1 VTASASANRLED
13 GSRHSFGADEFVF
26 VELSEEMS
34 LQTTLRVIAIT
45 DGLRDDDVPG
55 LLDICPAHVSYMLR
69 VDPEVLDPRDV
80 VVLLGDLHRRCGDSS
95 ELTIHARL
103 IELPVFYDD
112 PWTRDTLMRFRDRHQ
127 APELTDLQYCARING
142 FDDSKE
148 LIEAHSSAPFI
159 ATFIGFMPG
168 NAESYQLVPK
178 ARQLEAPKYLRPRT
192 DTPDRALGH
201 GGAFTTIYPVQ
212 GAGGFQLL
220 GRCAVPV
227 FDVDHRLPDF
237 AGEMVLPRAGDIF
250 KYRPIDHEEYLLT
263 RASVEEGSYR
273 YRIRETKFDLAA
285 FAVDPDAYNKQLLKA
300 LADD

>member
-1 VTASASANRLED
+1 MSRLED
-13 GSRHSFGADEFVF
+13 GSRYSFGADEFVF

-34 LQTTLRVIAIT
+34 LETTLRVIAIT
-45 DGLRDDDVPG
+45 DELRSGDVSG

-69 VDPEVLDPRDV
+69 VDPEVLDPREV

-103 IELPVFYDD
+103 IELPVYYDD
-112 PWTRDTLMRFRDRHQ
+112 PWTRETLMRFRDRHQ
-127 APELTDLQYCARING
+127 APELTDLEYCARING
-142 FDDSKE
+142 FERTED

-168 NAESYQLVPK
+168 NAESYQLVPRE
-178 ARQLEAPKYLRPRT
+178 RQLEAPKYLRPRT
-192 DTPDRALGH
+192 DTPARALGH

-227 FDVDHRLPDF
+227 FDADHRLPDF

-250 KYRPIDHEEYLLT
+250 KYRPVTDEEYLLT
-263 RASVEEGSYR
+263 RASVEDSTYR
-273 YRIRETKFDLAA
+273 YRIRETTFDLAA
-285 FAVDPDAYNKQLLKA
+285 FALDSDAYNKQLLEV

>member
-1 VTASASANRLED
+1 MNRLED
-13 GSRHSFGADEFVF
+13 GSRYSFGADEFLF

-34 LQTTLRVIAIT
+34 LETTLRVIAIT
-45 DGLRDDDVPG
+45 DGLRSGDVPG

-69 VDPEVLDPRDV
+69 VDPEALDPRELV
-80 VVLLGDLHRRCGDSS
+80 GLLGDLHRSCGESAN
-95 ELTIHARL
+95 LTIHARL

-112 PWTRDTLMRFRDRHQ
+112 PWTRETLMRFRDRHQ
-127 APELTDLQYCARING
+127 APELTDLEYCARING
-142 FDDSKE
+142 FERTEE
-148 LIEAHSSAPFI
+148 LVEAHSSAPFI

-168 NAESYQLVPK
+168 NAESYQLVPRK
-178 ARQLEAPKYLRPRT
+178 RQLEAPKYLRPRT
-192 DTPDRALGH
+192 DTPARALGH

-250 KYRPIDHEEYLLT
+250 KYRPVTEEEYVRI
-263 RASVEEGSYR
+263 RASVEDGSYR
-273 YRIRETKFDLAA
+273 YRIRETTFDLAA
-285 FAVDPDAYNKQLLKA
+285 FAADPDAYNKQLLEV

>member
-1 VTASASANRLED
+1 VNRLGD
-13 GSRHSFGADEFVF
+13 GSRYSFGADEFVF
-26 VELSEEMS
+26 VELSEAMS
-34 LQTTLRVIAIT
+34 LETTLRVIAIT
-45 DGLRDDDVPG
+45 DALRTDGIAG

-69 VDPEVLDPRDV
+69 VDPDVLDPREV
-80 VVLLGDLHRRCGDSS
+80 VALLEDLHHRCGDSS

-112 PWTRDTLMRFRDRHQ
+112 PWTRETLMRFRDRHQ

-142 FDDSKE
+142 FERSEE

-168 NAESYQLVPK
+168 NAESYQLVPR

-192 DTPDRALGH
+192 DTPARALGH

-227 FDVDHRLPDF
+227 FDADHRLPDF
-237 AGEMVLPRAGDIF
+237 VGEMVLPRAGDIF
-250 KYRPIDHEEYLLT
+250 KYRPVTDEEYAQI
-263 RASVEEGSYR
+263 RASVEDDSYR
-273 YRIRETKFDLAA
+273 YRIRETTFDLAA
-285 FAVDPDAYNKQLLKA
+285 FTVDPDAYNKQLLEA
-300 LADD
+300 LAHD